1 MGVKFLS
8 HDRFLLVVYWTVV
21 VLVGRRAGGSFY
33 VVFRICV
40 FRNLGHQRGVK
51 GSLMLLGRLRD
62 FSRWL
67 SFERAPLLLWSLG
80 LRV

>member
-62 FSRWL
+62 FSC
-67 SFERAPLLLWSLG
+67 PLRELLRCLWSLG
-80 LRV
+80 PRV